1 VPDYIR
7 QIVGRFSALVAKV
20 IAALAAL
27 EHLSPAEI
35 LARLSLIDRL
45 VLIVAASQVVLF
57 VTAML
62 IEFSARKRRRSD
74 ELGRPAEEALRAL
87 RAEPAPARRPP
98 AAQPAP
104 IPPAPTA
111 AVSRPPQPKPEV
123 EKAPAEKQPAPAAEA
138 AAAARV
144 EQPPEAAAK
153 PERVEPAEVKAEPAP
168 AAIAEEPTAPKEAV
182 APAAPVLTTEPAPA
196 PAAPAKP
203 PSRIGLGL
211 RRTRENLLARIR
223 AAISGSAKIDDICEG
238 LEEALIAADVGV
250 QASLKLVEAVRSRVQ
265 DGTRPDAIRDALKDE
280 IVRMLDAA
288 ERPLNIPA
296 EGPLVVML
304 AGVNGAGKTTTVAK
318 LAARMK
324 TERGTV
330 IVAASD
336 TFRAAAI
343 EQLEVWCG
351 RVGAELIRQNQG
363 SDPAA
368 VAFDAVKAAV
378 ARNVATVLIDTAGRL
393 QTKVNL
399 MEELKKIA
407 RVTGRELAGAPHECW
422 LVLDA
427 TTGQNA
433 LSQAKIFSG
442 AVPLTGV
449 VLAKLDS
456 TAKGGIVIAIAEQ
469 LKLPVRFVGVGEN
482 VEDLRAFDLREF
494 VEALFAADDPRAEAS
509 SGSYAA

>member
-1 VPDYIR
+1 MPNYIN
-7 QIVGRFSALVAKV
+7 QIPGRLSAL
-20 IAALAAL
+20 IGRMLAGLASL
-27 EHLSPAEI
+27 AHLGPGEI
-35 LARLSLIDRL
+35 LARLSLVERL
-45 VLIVAASQVVLF
+45 VLVVVASQLVLF
-57 VTAML
+57 AAAAL
-62 IEFSARKRRRSD
+62 IEFSARKRRRAD
-74 ELGRPAEEALRAL
+74 ELGHAAEEALRAL
-87 RAEPAPARRPP
+87 RVETAPAKAAPKPAAQKTSAAEPTASPQPSAPPPPAEPPRAETAIKPERAEPAVE
-98 AAQPAP
+98 AAGAP
-104 IPPAPTA
+104 
-111 AVSRPPQPKPEV
+111 
-123 EKAPAEKQPAPAAEA
+123 APAEPIVQDAAAKA
-138 AAAARV
+138 AAA
-144 EQPPEAAAK
+144 PS
-153 PERVEPAEVKAEPAP
+153 
-168 AAIAEEPTAPKEAV
+168 
-182 APAAPVLTTEPAPA
+182 APA
-196 PAAPAKP
+196 PAAQAPA
-203 PSRIGLGL
+203 RIGLGL
-211 RRTRENLLARIR
+211 RRTRDNLLARIR

-250 QASLKLVEAVRSRVQ
+250 QASLKLVEAVRARVK
-265 DGTRPDAIRDALKDE
+265 DGARPDAIREALKEE
-280 IVRMLDAA
+280 IVRMLDAI

-296 EGPLVVML
+296 QGPLIVML

-324 TERGTV
+324 AERGTV

-351 RVGAELIRQNQG
+351 RVGVELIRQKQG

-378 ARNVATVLIDTAGRL
+378 ARDASTVLIDTAGRL

-407 RVTGRELAGAPHECW
+407 RVAGRELPGAPHECW

-433 LSQAKIFSG
+433 LSQAKVFSE
-442 AVPLTGV
+442 AVALTGV

-456 TAKGGIVIAIAEQ
+456 TARGGVVIAIAEQ

-482 VEDLRAFDLREF
+482 VEDLRAFEPREF
-494 VEALFAADDPRAEAS
+494 VEALFAEDESRSEAS

>member
-1 VPDYIR
+1 MPDYIN
-7 QIVGRFSALVAKV
+7 QIPGRLSAFIARMLVG
-20 IAALAAL
+20 LASL

-35 LARLSLIDRL
+35 LARLSLVERL
-45 VLIVAASQVVLF
+45 ALVVVASQIVLF
-57 VTAML
+57 VAAML
-62 IEFSARKRRRSD
+62 IEFSARKRRRAD
-74 ELGRPAEEALRAL
+74 QLGRAAEEALRAL
-87 RAEPAPARRPP
+87 RAEPMPAKRPP
-98 AAQPAP
+98 AQPSPMPAAQ
-104 IPPAPTA
+104 
-111 AVSRPPQPKPEV
+111 
-123 EKAPAEKQPAPAAEA
+123 KAPVAQPAPAAEA
-138 AAAARV
+138 APAAPAER
-144 EQPPEAAAK
+144 PAEAAPK
-153 PERVEPAEVKAEPAP
+153 PERVEPAKVKAEPAP
-168 AAIAEEPTAPKEAV
+168 AAPTVQPTAPKEAV
-182 APAAPVLTTEPAPA
+182 PSPAPA
-196 PAAPAKP
+196 PPAASAPGSAAPAKP

-223 AAISGSAKIDDICEG
+223 AAITGSAKIDDICES

-288 ERPLNIPA
+288 ERPLNIPGG
-296 EGPLVVML
+296 GPLVVML

-378 ARNVATVLIDTAGRL
+378 ARNVPTVLIDTAGRL

-407 RVTGRELAGAPHECW
+407 RVTGRELPGAPHECW

-433 LSQAKIFSG
+433 LSQAKIFSE

-456 TAKGGIVIAIAEQ
+456 TAKGGVVIAIAEQ

-482 VEDLRAFDLREF
+482 VEDLRAFDPREF
-494 VEALFAADDPRAEAS
+494 VEALFAEDESRPEPS